1 MSSLGGVQMQVK
13 NKTVLDSIL
22 NFNIKRKSWEKI
34 GKMKHA
40 RAMHGISAVKLADV
54 MRYAGHCWGWGQE
67 KEIRKPEEIKEK
79 EEHEENKEKKQ
90 KEEKEENKEKKQ
102 KSKREGKTSNK
113 SQFKRIRRPKIQQLI
128 KKLNKIVGN
137 N

>member
-90 KEEKEENKEKKQ
+90 KEENKEKKQ